1 MKGDEMK
8 YDVIVVGGGPAGI
21 ITAITAKKYYPD
33 KKILL
38 INNVSDGVIPCGIPY
53 MFTTL
58 KKPEDNAMGTASL
71 EKNNIEWKVGDV
83 IEVNTKS
90 KQIQTKTREL
100 FEYEKLVLAT
110 GSDPIIPHIEG
121 NEREGIYAIYKE
133 MNHLKNLKQ
142 EICKAKNIVIIG
154 GGFIGVEFADEFSKL
169 KGAKVS
175 VVEMM
180 PKLLLNSFDE
190 EFSGQAKEKLVDA
203 GINILVN
210 MKAERFNGGARV
222 ESVTLSGN
230 KTIPADVVVFG
241 IGATPNSSLAKRA
254 GLDIGTS
261 KAILVDEYMRTSEED
276 IFAVGDCAEKKDFFT
291 RNKTNIMLASI
302 ATTEARIAGA
312 NLFELKPVRENRGTI
327 AAYSTQVGDLT
338 LGSVGLTE
346 KNALE
351 KGFKIIVGNAE
362 CVDKHPDAMPGAH
375 KLRIKLIF
383 SKQSGIFLGGQ
394 VAGGVS
400 AGEIVNIMALAVQ
413 KNTLLAEFETL
424 QIASHPKLTAAPT
437 IYPLINAAQDA
448 LMQCKRNK

>member
-1 MKGDEMK
+1 
-8 YDVIVVGGGPAGI
+8 
-21 ITAITAKKYYPD
+21 
-33 KKILL
+33 
-38 INNVSDGVIPCGIPY
+38 
-53 MFTTL
+53 
-58 KKPEDNAMGTASL
+58 
-71 EKNNIEWKVGDV
+71 
-83 IEVNTKS
+83 
-90 KQIQTKTREL
+90 
-100 FEYEKLVLAT
+100 
-110 GSDPIIPHIEG
+110 
-121 NEREGIYAIYKE
+121 
-133 MNHLKNLKQ
+133 
-142 EICKAKNIVIIG
+142 
-154 GGFIGVEFADEFSKL
+154 
-169 KGAKVS
+169 
-175 VVEMM
+175 MM